1 MKEASFY
8 NRLNGKVQCL
18 LCPHECVINDG
29 KRGSCNVRKNFNGK
43 LISENYRQVCSYNFD
58 PIEKKPLYHFYPGK
72 TIFSIG
78 SIGCNLH
85 CNFCQNWEISQS
97 GVEDHPYLRTNSPED
112 VISLAKSRSENIG
125 IAFTYNEPTVW
136 YEYMMDIAKLA
147 KQENLKTVMVTNGF
161 INPAPLKNLLPFM
174 DAFSVDL
181 KAFTEQFYKQQTSSK
196 LAPVLETI
204 QTLKKHHKYFE
215 ITNLIITN
223 TNDNEKEFGEMMD
236 WIVRETGDDT
246 VLHISRYFPMYKM
259 TKEATSIDKLKQ
271 LFAIAK
277 EKLNYV
283 YMGNVRSGEGQDTF
297 CKNCNTK
304 VIERTGY
311 HTEIIGLDTIGNC
324 LNCKQPIISDY
335 CLQTNK
341 TNLL

>member
-161 INPAPLKNLLPFM
+161 I
-174 DAFSVDL
+174 
-181 KAFTEQFYKQQTSSK
+181 
-196 LAPVLETI
+196 APVLETI

>member
-8 NRLNGKVQCL
+8 NQLDGKVQCL
-18 LCPHECVINDG
+18 LCPHECLINED

-72 TIFSIG
+72 TIFSVG

-85 CNFCQNWEISQS
+85 CSFCQNWEISQS
-97 GVEDHPYLRTNSPED
+97 GIEEHPYLRSNSPED
-112 VISLAKSRSENIG
+112 IISLAKSRSDNIG

-136 YEYMMDIAKLA
+136 YEYMLDIAKLS

-161 INPAPLKNLLPFM
+161 INPEPLVNLLPYI

-181 KAFTEQFYKQQTSSK
+181 KAFTEQFYKQHTSSK

-204 QTLKKHHKYFE
+204 KILKKQQKYFE
-215 ITNLIITN
+215 ITNLIITES
-223 TNDNEKEFGEMMD
+223 NDDEKEFRNMVD
-236 WIVRETGDDT
+236 WIADETGEDT

-259 TKEATSIDKLKQ
+259 KKEATSTDKLNA
-271 LFAIAK
+271 LFTIAK
-277 EKLNYV
+277 QQLNYV
-283 YMGNVRSGEGQDTF
+283 YLGNIRSGEGQDTY
-297 CKNCNTK
+297 CKNCNFK

-311 HTEIIGLDTIGNC
+311 NTNDIGLTEYGQCSNC
-324 LNCKQPIISDY
+324 HEQ
-335 CLQTNK
+335 
-341 TNLL
+341 LLSKENI

>member
-8 NRLNGKVQCL
+8 NRLDEKVQCL
-18 LCPHECVINDG
+18 LCPHECKINEG

-43 LISENYRQVCSYNFD
+43 LISENYKQVCSYNFD
-58 PIEKKPLYHFYPGK
+58 PIEKKPLYHFYPGR

-85 CNFCQNWEISQS
+85 CSFCQNWEISQS
-97 GVEDHPYLRTNSPED
+97 GAEDHPYLKSNSPED
-112 VISLAKSRSENIG
+112 IVSLAKSRSDNMG

-147 KQENLKTVMVTNGF
+147 KQADLKTVMVTNGF
-161 INPAPLKNLLPFM
+161 INPEPLGDLLPYM

-181 KAFTEQFYKQQTSSK
+181 KAFTEQFYKQHTSSK

-204 QTLKKHHKYFE
+204 KMLQKHHKYFE
-215 ITNLIITN
+215 ITNLIITQ
-223 TNDNEKEFGEMMD
+223 TNDGEKDFREMVD
-236 WIVRETGDDT
+236 WIAEKTGEDI

-259 TKEATSIDKLKQ
+259 TKEATSTEKLKQ
-271 LFAIAK
+271 LYAIAR

-283 YMGNVRSGEGQDTF
+283 YLGNVRSDEGQDTY
-297 CKNCNTK
+297 CKNCNYK

-311 HTEIIGLDTIGNC
+311 NTNCIGLTTSGQCSNC
-324 LNCKQPIISDY
+324 NEQIISKD
-335 CLQTNK
+335 NI
-341 TNLL
+341 